1 MKKLY
6 SILLSVLIC
15 ATAVSQ
21 VSKTINLA
29 TAGTLST
36 LLTATEKTTITNL
49 TITGTIDSRDFKT
62 MRDNMPALA
71 IVDISG
77 ASIALYT
84 GSAGTYNIGT
94 SSYTYP
100 ANGIPKNSFCTPS
113 DVGKSTL
120 INFIFPNSVTTI
132 GDYAFSKCDGLVSIT
147 IPNLVTTIGGSAF
160 TACTKL
166 TNISLGNS
174 ISTIGVAAFAGC
186 NMSSITIPNSVISM
200 GDVVFNSCPNLKTVY
215 CLNINPPTILINT
228 LGSSGALNN
237 VFVPT
242 ASVLAYKGAQYWKN
256 YPINSFTKITINN
269 PTAGGLAS
277 SLISGGYAPL
287 ASILSL
293 TITGNMNNTDFAT
306 IKTYMPNLSELDLS
320 GTIVANNTIPDN
332 AFANNLYLTTIV
344 LPSTLQTIGASS
356 FSGCRYLSGA
366 LTIPSSVISIG
377 DYAFKNCT
385 NSLTISSN
393 ATTIG
398 KNAFQNCTG
407 LKGSLSLSNN
417 ITTIND
423 STFLGCSGLTGTL
436 TLPTSLTSIGN
447 NAFTGCSG
455 ISGTLTLPSSLT
467 TIGNSSFVGCIGL
480 SGILTF
486 PPYLT
491 NIGTSA
497 FDGCTNFTKLY
508 LKNNVLTIG
517 YYAFRNCTSIFLVSV
532 AKINPPTIFSNTFG
546 NVNLVN
552 CALEIPSG
560 STSLYQSANYWGQ
573 FVFSYEAALSNLY
586 GITLQIGT
594 GGNIIEN
601 NVILTN
607 GAIISVNGNN
617 NKVFTITPNNGYEIA
632 TFTYGG
638 INVKSQITNN
648 QYSTPI
654 VNANTILNVTFQKTQ
669 YSLSIKSAESGTVN
683 QLYDFGSTPAFSF
696 IPSLGWKV
704 NTVYYNNVDVT
715 SSLVN
720 GIYTVPAISANALL
734 NVSFVSTATSAP
746 ELINSKVKVY
756 STNSKIIV
764 EGTSKGELINIYT
777 VNGEQIQS
785 VKSQGERIVL
795 PAQKN
800 SVYLIKTENKAFKVI
815 L

>member
-6 SILLSVLIC
+6 SILFSVLIC

-21 VSKTINLA
+21 VSKTINLS

-36 LLTATEKTTITNL
+36 LLTATEKITITNL

-62 MRDNMPALA
+62 MRDNMPLLA
-71 IVDISG
+71 IVDIS
-77 ASIALYT
+77 SSNITLYT
-84 GSAGTYNIGT
+84 GTAGTYNSGT
-94 SSYTYP
+94 NSFTYP
-100 ANGIPKNSFCTPS
+100 ENEIPQNSFCTPS
-113 DVGKSTL
+113 NIGKSTL
-120 INFIFPNSVTTI
+120 TSFIFSNSVTAIGDDAFCNCVSIVNITIPNSVTTI
-132 GDYAFSKCDGLVSIT
+132 RRDAFLG
-147 IPNLVTTIGGSAF
+147 
-160 TACTKL
+160 CTNL

-174 ISTIGVAAFAGC
+174 ISTIGTAAFAGC
-186 NMSSITIPNSVISM
+186 NMSTITIPNSVTSI
-200 GDVVFNSCPNLKTVY
+200 GDVVFNACSNLKTVY
-215 CLNINPPTILINT
+215 SLNVNPPSVLLNT
-228 LGSSGALNN
+228 LGGGVKNIY
-237 VFVPT
+237 VPT
-242 ASVLAYKGAQYWKN
+242 TSVLAYKGAQYWKN
-256 YPINSFTKITINN
+256 HTINSFTKVTINN

-277 SLISGGYAPL
+277 SLISGGFAPL
-287 ASILSL
+287 SSILNL
-293 TITGNMNNTDFAT
+293 TVTGNMNNTDFAT
-306 IKTYMPNLSELDLS
+306 IKTYMYNLSEIDLS
-320 GTIVANNTIPDN
+320 GTIFANNTLPDN

-447 NAFTGCSG
+447 NSFTGCSG
-455 ISGTLTLPSSLT
+455 ISGTLTLPNSLT
-467 TIGNSSFVGCIGL
+467 TIGSSSFVGCTGL

-486 PPYLT
+486 PPNLT

-517 YYAFRNCTSIFLVSV
+517 DYAFRNCSSLYVVSV
-532 AKINPPTIFSNTFG
+532 ARINPPTIFSNTFG
-546 NVNLVN
+546 NINLVN
-552 CALEIPSG
+552 CALEIPTG
-560 STSLYQSANYWGQ
+560 STSLYQGANYWRQ
-573 FVFSYEAALSNLY
+573 FTFSYEATLSNLY

-594 GGNIIEN
+594 GGSVVEN
-601 NVILTN
+601 NVTLTN
-607 GAIISVNGNN
+607 GAIISVNENS

-632 TFTYGG
+632 TLTFGG
-638 INVKSQITNN
+638 VNVKSQITNN

-654 VNANTILNVTFQKTQ
+654 VNTNTVLNVTFQKTQ

-696 IPSLGWKV
+696 TPSLGWKV
-704 NTVYYNNVDVT
+704 NTVYYNNFDVT
-715 SSLVN
+715 NSLVN
-720 GIYTVPAISANALL
+720 GIYTVPAITANALL
-734 NVSFVSTATSAP
+734 NISFVSSTTGAP
-746 ELINSKVKVY
+746 ELINNKVKVY

-764 EGTSKGELINIYT
+764 EGTSEGELVNIYT
-777 VNGEQIQS
+777 INGEQIQAI
-785 VKSQGERIVL
+785 KSKGERIDL

-800 SVYLIKTENKAFKVI
+800 AIYLIKTENKAFKVI